1 MQKRLS
7 AGAQQD
13 LEVIT
18 MARRKLD
25 RLHMLVEQFT
35 IAKGGSGQDGIASQI
50 ARTALELG
58 RTLLQI
64 GMGPLADQANQL
76 GMLARRGG
84 GPTMKI
90 RGMRDYVAQLRPGLE
105 RAERAIVE
113 KDAESGAGQGESGTD
128 AKPEP

>member
-1 MQKRLS
+1 MTKNLS
-7 AGAQQD
+7 AGAQQS
-13 LEVIT
+13 LEVVT

-25 RLHMLVEQFT
+25 RLHMLVEQFS
-35 IAKGGSGQDGIASQI
+35 IAKVGAGQDGIASQI
-50 ARTALELG
+50 ARAAVELG
-58 RTLLQI
+58 RAMLQI

-105 RAERAIVE
+105 RAERLIVE
-113 KDAESGAGQGESGTD
+113 KDAAGGAGDGQTGPGD
-128 AKPEP
+128 GKR